1 MMNRRSQR
9 FRNEHPRLLAQV
21 KRLADNI
28 DLLPKAH
35 RDFARS
41 LVAQEIHHGLT
52 DRQLLQVLRLNAMLT
67 REKYGPGS

>member
-9 FRNEHPRLLAQV
+9 FRSERPRLLAQV
-21 KRLADNI
+21 KMLADNI
-28 DLLPKAH
+28 DRLPKAH

-41 LVAQEIHHGLT
+41 LVAQELHCGLT
-52 DRQLLQVLRLNAMLT
+52 ERQLLHVARLNSMLT